1 MKKILGLDLGTN
13 SIGWAVVNAEEVN
26 RENETS
32 FLKPIGID
40 AAGSRIIPMDAAIL
54 GDFDKGNSVSQT
66 KERTSFRGIRRL
78 RERCLLRRERLHRV
92 LTLLGFLPEH
102 FAKEL
107 NRYGQFTTDSDPK
120 IAWKKNTEGKIEFIF
135 QDSFLEMV
143 EDFRKNQPELVS
155 KKNNGNDNKKV
166 PYDWTIYYLRKK
178 ALTQPI
184 TKEELAWIL
193 LNFNQKRGY
202 YQLRGEDEEEK
213 SNKKVEFHALKV
225 VAVED
230 SGEKKGNETWYNI
243 HLENGWIYRRTSNIP
258 LDWVGKIKE
267 FIVTTDVNDDGTPK
281 TDKDGNERRSFRAPK
296 EDDWTLLKKKTET
309 EIDAS
314 HKTVGAFI
322 YDSIL
327 ANPNQ
332 KIIGKLIRTIER
344 KFYKDELRQIL
355 EKQKEFHAELRD
367 EKLYAACCEELY
379 ALNEAYRNSISNR
392 DFTYLFLDDIIFY
405 QRPLKSKKSLIAN
418 CPYES
423 RFDKNGEEHSVK
435 CIAKS
440 NPLFQ
445 EFRLWQFVQNLRI
458 YQREKTVQDN
468 QLDLFGEPSAQKLQV
483 DVDITA
489 ELFTSEE
496 DYVKLFDWLNDK
508 KSIQQE
514 ALIHSYFKKEK
525 DKYRW
530 NYVEDK
536 EYPCNETRAELL
548 SGLKKCGIAASFLTH
563 EQEMAL
569 WHILYSIDDKSE
581 IEKALKKFA
590 DKHNLPEAF
599 AEVFAKIKPFKKDYG
614 SYSEKAIKKL
624 LSLMRMGKYWN
635 YENIDTNTKDRI
647 QKIITGEYDER
658 IRNRVRDLSINLIE
672 ESDFQ
677 GLPVWLAC
685 YIIYDRHSEA
695 KEIQKW
701 EKPEDIDKYLQE
713 FKQHSLRNP
722 IVEKVITETLRTV
735 RDIWKQVGQIDEI
748 HVELGRKMKNPADKR
763 KQITENIQK
772 NENTNLRIKAMLAE
786 FANPEFG
793 IENVRPYSPSQQ
805 DILRIYEENALEN
818 LSDEDK
824 DFEFVSKI
832 SKSAQPTKSD
842 IIRYKAWLEQQY
854 RSPYTGKMIPL
865 AKLFTAAYEIEH
877 VIPQSRYFDDS
888 FSNKVICEAE
898 VNKLKDNLLGF
909 EFIKNHYGEKVQLS
923 GGGVVEILSVD
934 AYEKF
939 VKDHYSHNNVKK
951 KKLLMADIPE
961 DFIARQL
968 NDSRYISK
976 VVKGLLS
983 NIVREKDA
991 NGAYEQEATSKNL
1004 ISCTGGITDR
1014 LKLDWGMNDVW
1025 NRIVLPRFERL
1036 NQLTGKDC
1044 FTALSKEGHW
1054 IPNMPLE
1061 LQKGFNKK
1069 RIDHRH
1075 HAMDAIVIACT
1086 TCRHVQYLNNENAK
1100 SNNYEVQRGLA
1111 KVLCSFKDVEYHK
1124 KEKNEQGVWV
1134 TSEEVVKK
1142 TVPDKLLKPWDTFT
1156 QDAQN
1161 VLENIIVSF
1170 KQNLRVINKTTNYYQ
1185 HYDKSGKKV
1194 LLRQEK
1200 GDSWAIRKPMHKE
1213 TVFGEINL
1221 RMKKPVSLKDALKNP
1236 KAIVEKDLKKKILE
1250 LLADGK
1256 DVKAI
1261 KKYFEDNKDVWSDV
1275 NLSKIDV
1282 YYFTQ
1287 DIKNKHGEV
1296 KERYFATRKSLDTSF
1311 DKKKIETSI
1320 ADTGIQKIL
1329 LAHLESKG
1337 GNPELA
1343 FSPDGIDEMNRNIKE
1358 LNGGKNHQPIIKVR
1372 VYEKADKFAVGTKGN
1387 KSKKFVEAAK
1397 GTNLFFAI
1405 YESIET
1411 DNNSG
1416 EEVKVRSYATVPLN
1430 MVIDCQKEAG
1440 KNWKEKIDSLLKEK
1454 EMAPT
1459 DARLLFMLSPNDLVY
1474 LPTEEQIKN
1483 GIDAIDR
1490 TRIYKFVSGSGPQ
1503 AFFILYCVAN
1513 TIVNKVEYSP
1523 LNKMERAITG
1533 EMIKETCIPLKVDRL
1548 GNIVAVNGI
1557 KL

>member
-13 SIGWAVVNAEEVN
+13 SIGWAVVNAEEAN

-92 LTLLGFLPEH
+92 LKLLDFLPEH

-107 NRYGQFTTDSDPK
+107 NRYGKFTTDSEPK
-120 IAWKKNTEGKIEFIF
+120 IAWKKNAEGKFEFVF
-135 QDSFLEMV
+135 EGSFLEMI
-143 EDFRKNQPELVS
+143 EDFRKNQPELVA
-155 KKNNGNDNKKV
+155 KKNNGKDNKKV

-230 SGEKKGNETWYNI
+230 SGEKKGNETWYNV

-281 TDKDGNERRSFRAPK
+281 TDKDGNEKRSFRAPK

-309 EIDAS
+309 EIYAS
-314 HKTVGAFI
+314 HKTVGDFI

-379 ALNEAYRNSISNR
+379 ASNEAYRNSISNR

-489 ELFTSEE
+489 ELFTSDE

-514 ALIHSYFKKEK
+514 TLIHSYFKKEK

-569 WHILYSIDDKSE
+569 WHILYSVEDKIE

-590 DKHNLPEAF
+590 DKRSLPESF
-599 AEVFAKIKPFKKDYG
+599 AEVFSKIKPFKKDYG

-647 QKIITGEYDER
+647 QKIITGEYDEK

-677 GLPVWLAC
+677 GLPMWLAC
-685 YIIYDRHSEA
+685 YIVYDRHSEA

-722 IVEKVITETLRTV
+722 IVEQVITETLRTV

-748 HVELGRKMKNPADKR
+748 HVELGREMKNPADKR
-763 KQITENIQK
+763 KKMTENIQK

-818 LSDEDK
+818 LSDKDK

-898 VNKLKDNLLGF
+898 VNKLKDNQLGF
-909 EFIKNHYGEKVQLS
+909 EFIKNHHGEKVQMS
-923 GGGVVEILSVD
+923 GGGAVEILSVD

-951 KKLLMADIPE
+951 KKLLMEDIPE

-983 NIVREKDA
+983 NIVRTKDS

-1036 NQLTGKDC
+1036 NQLTGRDC

-1075 HAMDAIVIACT
+1075 HAMDAIVIACAT
-1086 TCRHVQYLNNENAK
+1086 RDHVNLLNNEAAK
-1100 SNNYEVQRGLA
+1100 PKNQANRYQLSHKLRHYEIVMIDGKERS
-1111 KVLCSFKDVEYHK
+1111 VPKDFI
-1124 KEKNEQGVWV
+1124 
-1134 TSEEVVKK
+1134 
-1142 TVPDKLLKPWDTFT
+1142 KPWDSFT

-1170 KQNLRVINKTTNYYQ
+1170 KQNLRVINKTMNFYQ
-1185 HYDKSGKKV
+1185 HFENGKKT
-1194 LLRQEK
+1194 LNRQEK
-1200 GDSWAIRKPMHKE
+1200 GDSWAIRKPMHKD
-1213 TVFGEINL
+1213 TIYGEINL

-1287 DIKNKHGEV
+1287 DIKNKHGQV

-1337 GNPELA
+1337 GDPELA

-1358 LNGGKNHQPIIKVR
+1358 LNGGKNHQPILKVR

-1405 YESIET
+1405 FESIET

-1454 EMAPT
+1454 EMVAN

-1474 LPTEEQIKN
+1474 LPTEDQIKN

-1490 TRIYKFVSGSGPQ
+1490 TRIYKMVSCTGNR
-1503 AFFILYCVAN
+1503 LYAIPYAVAN
-1513 TIVNKVEYSP
+1513 TIVDKIEFSQ
-1523 LNKMERAITG
+1523 LNKIEFSD
-1533 EMIKETCIPLKVDRL
+1533 EKLSIKTTCIPLKVDRL
-1548 GNIVAVNGI
+1548 GNIVEVNGI

>member
-1 MKKILGLDLGTN
+1 M
-13 SIGWAVVNAEEVN
+13 
-26 RENETS
+26 
-32 FLKPIGID
+32 
-40 AAGSRIIPMDAAIL
+40 
-54 GDFDKGNSVSQT
+54 
-66 KERTSFRGIRRL
+66 
-78 RERCLLRRERLHRV
+78 
-92 LTLLGFLPEH
+92 
-102 FAKEL
+102 
-107 NRYGQFTTDSDPK
+107 
-120 IAWKKNTEGKIEFIF
+120 
-135 QDSFLEMV
+135 
-143 EDFRKNQPELVS
+143 
-155 KKNNGNDNKKV
+155 
-166 PYDWTIYYLRKK
+166 
-178 ALTQPI
+178 
-184 TKEELAWIL
+184 
-193 LNFNQKRGY
+193 
-202 YQLRGEDEEEK
+202 
-213 SNKKVEFHALKV
+213 
-225 VAVED
+225 
-230 SGEKKGNETWYNI
+230 
-243 HLENGWIYRRTSNIP
+243 
-258 LDWVGKIKE
+258 
-267 FIVTTDVNDDGTPK
+267 
-281 TDKDGNERRSFRAPK
+281 
-296 EDDWTLLKKKTET
+296 
-309 EIDAS
+309 
-314 HKTVGAFI
+314 
-322 YDSIL
+322 
-327 ANPNQ
+327 
-332 KIIGKLIRTIER
+332 IRTIER

-379 ALNEAYRNSISNR
+379 ASNEAYRNSISNR

-423 RFDKNGEEHSVK
+423 RFGKNGEEHSVQ

-489 ELFTSEE
+489 ELFTSDE
-496 DYVKLFDWLNDK
+496 DYVKLFYWLNDK
-508 KSIQQE
+508 NAIQQE
-514 ALIHSYFKKEK
+514 TLIHSYFKKEK

-563 EQEMAL
+563 EQEMVL
-569 WHILYSIDDKSE
+569 WHILYSVEDKIE

-590 DKHNLPEAF
+590 DKRSLPESF
-599 AEVFAKIKPFKKDYG
+599 AEVFSKIKPFKKDYG

-635 YENIDTNTKDRI
+635 YENIDTKTKDRI
-647 QKIITGEYDER
+647 QKIITGEYDEK

-685 YIIYDRHSEA
+685 YIVYDRHSEA

-722 IVEKVITETLRTV
+722 IVEQVITETLRTV

-748 HVELGRKMKNPADKR
+748 HVELGREMKNPADKR
-763 KQITENIQK
+763 KKMTENIQK

-818 LSDEDK
+818 LSDKDK

-898 VNKLKDNLLGF
+898 VNKLKDNQLGF
-909 EFIKNHYGEKVQLS
+909 EFIKNHHGEKVQMS
-923 GGGVVEILSVD
+923 GGGAVEILSVD

-939 VKDHYSHNNVKK
+939 VKDHYSYNKRKK
-951 KKLLMADIPE
+951 ENLLLDDIPE
-961 DFIARQL
+961 KFIARQL

-991 NGAYEQEATSKNL
+991 NGTYEQEATSKNL

-1014 LKLDWGMNDVW
+1014 LKKDWGMNDVW

-1036 NQLTGKDC
+1036 NQLTGKEC

-1086 TCRHVQYLNNENAK
+1086 TYRHVQYLNNENAK

-1124 KEKNEQGVWV
+1124 KEKNEKGVWV

-1156 QDAQN
+1156 KDAQN

-1170 KQNLRVINKTTNYYQ
+1170 KQNLRVINKTRNFYQ
-1185 HYDKSGKKV
+1185 HFENGEKTFT
-1194 LLRQEK
+1194 RQKK
-1200 GDSWAIRKPMHKE
+1200 GDSWAIRKPMHKD
-1213 TVFGEINL
+1213 TIYGEINL

-1337 GNPELA
+1337 GNSELA

-1372 VYEKADKFAVGTKGN
+1372 VYEKADKFAIGTKGN

-1430 MVIDCQKEAG
+1430 MVIDSQKEAG

-1454 EMAPT
+1454 EMVAN

-1474 LPTEEQIKN
+1474 LPTEDQIKN
-1483 GIDAIDR
+1483 GIDDIDR
-1490 TRIYKFVSGSGPQ
+1490 TRIYKFVSGSGNIADFVP
-1503 AFFILYCVAN
+1503 LSSAN
-1513 TIVNKVEYSP
+1513 TLFSMSKKSQKEKFGQEDYFKIQDEFGVGSP
-1523 LNKMERAITG
+1523 KSKNERAITG
-1533 EMIKETCIPLKVDRL
+1533 EMIKEIGIPLKVDRL
-1548 GNIVAVNGI
+1548 GNIVEVNGI

>member
-13 SIGWAVVNAEEVN
+13 SIGWAVVNAEEAN

-92 LTLLGFLPEH
+92 LKLLDFLPEH

-107 NRYGQFTTDSDPK
+107 NRYGKFTTDSEPK
-120 IAWKKNTEGKIEFIF
+120 IAWKKNAEGKFEFVF
-135 QDSFLEMV
+135 EGSFLEMI
-143 EDFRKNQPELVS
+143 EDFRKNQPELVA
-155 KKNNGNDNKKV
+155 KKNNGKDNKKV

-230 SGEKKGNETWYNI
+230 SGEKKGNETWYNV

-267 FIVTTDVNDDGTPK
+267 FIVTTEVNDDGTPK
-281 TDKDGNERRSFRAPK
+281 TDKDGNEKRSFRAPK

-309 EIDAS
+309 EIYES
-314 HKTVGAFI
+314 HKTVGEFI

-327 ANPNQ
+327 VNPNQ

-355 EKQKEFHAELRD
+355 EKQKEFHAELCD

-379 ALNEAYRNSISNR
+379 ASNEAYRNSISNR

-423 RFDKNGEEHSVK
+423 RFGKNGEEHSVK

-489 ELFTSEE
+489 ELFTSDE

-514 ALIHSYFKKEK
+514 TLIHSYFKKEK

-569 WHILYSIDDKSE
+569 WHILYSVEDKIE

-590 DKHNLPEAF
+590 DKRSLPESF
-599 AEVFAKIKPFKKDYG
+599 AEVFSKIKPFKKDYG

-647 QKIITGEYDER
+647 QKIITGEYDEK

-677 GLPVWLAC
+677 GLPMWLAC
-685 YIIYDRHSEA
+685 YIVYDRHSEA

-722 IVEKVITETLRTV
+722 IVEHVITETLRTV

-748 HVELGRKMKNPADKR
+748 HVELGREMKNPADKR
-763 KQITENIQK
+763 KKMTENIQK

-818 LSDEDK
+818 LSDKDK

-898 VNKLKDNLLGF
+898 VNKLKDNQLGF
-909 EFIKNHYGEKVQLS
+909 EFIKNHHGEKVQLS

-951 KKLLMADIPE
+951 KKLLMEDIPE

-983 NIVREKDA
+983 NIVRAKDA

-1025 NRIVLPRFERL
+1025 NRIILPRFERL

-1044 FTALSKEGHW
+1044 FTTLSKEGHW

-1075 HAMDAIVIACT
+1075 HAMDAIVIACAT
-1086 TCRHVQYLNNENAK
+1086 RDHVNLLNNEAAK
-1100 SNNYEVQRGLA
+1100 PKNQENRYQLSHKLRHYE
-1111 KVLCSFKDVEYHK
+1111 KVMIDGKERSVPKDFI
-1124 KEKNEQGVWV
+1124 
-1134 TSEEVVKK
+1134 
-1142 TVPDKLLKPWDTFT
+1142 KPWDSFT

-1170 KQNLRVINKTTNYYQ
+1170 KQNLRVINKTMNFYQ
-1185 HYDKSGKKV
+1185 HFENGKKT
-1194 LLRQEK
+1194 LKRQEK
-1200 GDSWAIRKPMHKE
+1200 GDSWAIRKPMHKD
-1213 TVFGEINL
+1213 TIYGEINL
-1221 RMKKPVSLKDALKNP
+1221 RKKKPVSLKDALKNP

-1250 LLADGK
+1250 LLAYGK

-1287 DIKNKHGEV
+1287 DIKNKHGQV

-1337 GNPELA
+1337 GDPELA

-1358 LNGGKNHQPIIKVR
+1358 LNGGKNHQPILKVR
-1372 VYEKADKFAVGTKGN
+1372 VYEKADKFAIGTKGN

-1405 YESIET
+1405 FESIET

-1440 KNWKEKIDSLLKEK
+1440 KDWKDKIDSLLKEK
-1454 EMAPT
+1454 EMVANY
-1459 DARLLFMLSPNDLVY
+1459 ARLLFMLSPNDLVY

-1490 TRIYKFVSGSGPQ
+1490 TRIYKMVSCTGNEGHFIPSFISNPIIQTTELGS
-1503 AFFILYCVAN
+1503 N
-1513 TIVNKVEYSP
+1513 NKAQRSWT
-1523 LNKMERAITG
+1523 N
-1533 EMIKETCIPLKVDRL
+1533 EMIKETCVPIKVDRL
-1548 GNIVAVNGI
+1548 GNIVDVNGK